1 MLIAVCFIYNTG
13 LDMHIRVQIM
23 SSGVYKV
30 LLFVDHFFSQAYI
43 SHEWHFLSFHLVSSI
58 QMLLFSFQSNQIAQV
73 RLSRLYRFELS
84 IFLQFGCLAASLK
97 HFLPEVAHWPCGTS
111 LQDPVQWDHIAASPV
126 GKEKEKSV
134 NNMNDN

>member
-73 RLSRLYRFELS
+73 RLSKLYRFELS

-111 LQDPVQWDHIAASPV
+111 LQDPVQWDHIAA
-126 GKEKEKSV
+126 
-134 NNMNDN
+134 